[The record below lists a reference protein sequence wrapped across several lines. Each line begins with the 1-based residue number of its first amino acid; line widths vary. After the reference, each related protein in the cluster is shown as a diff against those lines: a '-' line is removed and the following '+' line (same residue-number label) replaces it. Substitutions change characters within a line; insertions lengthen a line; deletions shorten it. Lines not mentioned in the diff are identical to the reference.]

1 MAKFYSSRF
10 EKKQDEE
17 ITKKT
22 VVMGVLT
29 IVALV
34 LVLIFGL
41 PLLVRLSVLLGE
53 AKNRNS
59 KQIVEKMMPP
69 LPPRLVLNYDATNSA
84 SIDIWGI
91 SEPKTS
97 VKLLKNDISV
107 GEVMTLESGDFVFD
121 DVILDGG
128 ENQFAA
134 IASNDKLGSSEL
146 SKIIKINYDN
156 LAPILE
162 MTNPVEESLK
172 VDTADF
178 DIVGQSE
185 KDVSVTVNNH
195 YAMVDDTGKFKLKLQ
210 LNSGKND
217 IEIVVR
223 DLAGN
228 EVKKKI
234 AITYDF

>member
-1 MAKFYSSRF
+1 MAKFYSSRL

-17 ITKKT
+17 ITRKT
-22 VVMGVLT
+22 VGMGILT
-29 IVALV
+29 IIALV
-34 LVLIFGL
+34 LVLVFGL
-41 PLLVRLSVLLGE
+41 PFLVKLSVLLGD

-84 SIDIWGI
+84 TIDIWGI
-91 SEPKTS
+91 SEPKTN

-107 GEVMTLESGDFVFD
+107 GEVMTLDSGDFVFD
-121 DVILDGG
+121 DITLDEG
-128 ENQFAA
+128 ENQFVA

-146 SKIIKINYDN
+146 SKIIKIIYDN
-156 LAPILE
+156 VAPTLE
-162 MTNPVEESLK
+162 MLNPSEESLK

-178 DIVGQSE
+178 DIIGQSE
-185 KDVSVTVNNH
+185 KNVSVTVNNR
-195 YAMVDDTGKFKLKLQ
+195 YAMVDDTGKFKIKMQ

-217 IEIVVR
+217 IEIAVR

-234 AITYDF
+234 AITFDF